1 MLEDYPRDMRS
12 GPNANLVSG
21 QLVAC
26 HFYSCDIYK
35 GGEWKHLLNGD
46 ADRIYASNAVND
58 DRMLLIGGQLWE
70 DSNTTEW
77 IPVDGSPAQPGP
89 FNAANLGAS
98 HCTIQTAMDRIVVTG
113 GRRGNPGDYTYDYVA
128 EHQLTGDFTE
138 TPLTPM
144 RQSRVGHACGV
155 YQGVG
160 GQQVR
165 RVLIMNFT
173 ALTSYDL
180 DDFGKQRNRLVIVRC
195 F

>member
-98 HCTIQTAMDRIVVTG
+98 HCTIQTAPDRIVVTG
-113 GRRGNPGDYTYDYVA
+113 RVREIGDNYDFANVV
-128 EHQLTGDFTE
+128 EFQLTGDFTV

-144 RQSRVGHACGV
+144 RQELATRAV
-155 YQGVG
+155 
-160 GQQVR
+160 
-165 RVLIMNFT
+165 FT
-173 ALTSYDL
+173 
-180 DDFGKQRNRLVIVRC
+180 RE
-195 F
+195 